1 MIYYSNGKKVILTD
15 QDFVFKGGQARI
27 YEKNNVAYK
36 IYINQSDMIPEAKI
50 QELQCLDDPRIVN
63 PQNVLF
69 DDRKKMVGFS
79 MEWLGNSCITICRL
93 FTNTF
98 REDNNVENDQVIK
111 LVENIKAGTKSVH
124 DKKCLIVDGNEMNYM
139 VSKDFIT
146 PHFIDVDCYKTPNFP
161 PTAIT
166 PSIRDWTTTKLSELT
181 DWFAFAIITFQLF
194 IGIHPFRGGHPDYSK
209 KDFEKRVRDCVSV
222 FNSKVTYPPPT
233 RDFNLIPSAYRDW
246 YYDLFEKGR
255 RKEPPL
261 LPGEAGV
268 VQVEIIV
275 IKSTDNFKIEQI
287 KKFGQTINYYHV
299 LHGNEIAKTKGKIHF
314 NEEEYN
320 VTPDVEFML
329 TIPELE
335 PILVKIEDR
344 RIKFHSLTGL
354 KIRNLDI
361 KCSDKMIV
369 DNTLYLKSGGKLIEI
384 AIDKF
389 GDTLVPSIN
398 KGWDIGLKS
407 SHLFSGLVYQNLLG
421 KVYFAIPVP
430 SKKSLMLSA
439 IPELDEYKVVDVKHD
454 NMVCIVTAAKDG
466 VYTRFIIIFAPDYKS
481 YKVRTIE
488 DINYSPINFVTLDN
502 GVCIMINDDD
512 TIEIFLNRIDKDSIK
527 KIQDPQ
533 INSSMRLCK
542 DGTRLLFFKEN
553 KLFSIKMK

>member
-1 MIYYSNGKKVILTD
+1 MIYHANGKKVVLTD

-27 YEKNNVAYK
+27 YEKGNVAYK

-50 QELQCLDDPRIVN
+50 QELQCLDDLRIVN
-63 PQNVLF
+63 PQHVLF
-69 DDRKKMVGFS
+69 NEKKKMVGFS
-79 MEWLGNSCITICRL
+79 MEWLGNDCITICRL

-98 REDNNVENDQVIK
+98 REDNNVEDDQVIK
-111 LVENIKAGTKSVH
+111 LVENIKTGTISVH
-124 DKKCLIVDGNEMNYM
+124 GKKCLIVDGNEMNYM
-139 VSKDFIT
+139 VSQDFIT
-146 PHFIDVDCYKTPNFP
+146 PHFIDVDCYKTPSFP

-181 DWFAFAIITFQLF
+181 DWFSFAVVTFQLF

-209 KDFEKRVRDCVSV
+209 NDFEKRVKDCVSV
-222 FNSKVTYPPPT
+222 LNSKVSCPPPT

-246 YYDLFEKGR
+246 YYDLFEKGKR
-255 RKEPPL
+255 TEPPL

-268 VQVEIIV
+268 VQVEVIL
-275 IKSTDNFKIEQI
+275 IKSTDNFKIELI

-299 LHGNEIAKTKGKIHF
+299 LHGNEIVKTKGKIHF
-314 NEEEYN
+314 NEKEYN

-335 PILVKIEDR
+335 PILIKIEDR
-344 RIKFHSLTGL
+344 RIKFHSLNGL

-361 KCSDKMIV
+361 KCSDKMII
-369 DNTLYLKSGGKLIEI
+369 DNTLYLKSGGKLVQI

-389 GDTLVPSIN
+389 GNTLVPSVN
-398 KGWDIGLKS
+398 KDWNIGLKS
-407 SHLFSGLVYQNLLG
+407 SHLFSGLVYQDLLG
-421 KVYFAIPVP
+421 KVYFSIPVP
-430 SKKSLMLSA
+430 GKKSLMLSS
-439 IPELDEYKVVDVKHD
+439 IHELDEYRVVDAKHD
-454 NMVCIVTAAKDG
+454 NMVCVVTATKGG

-481 YKVRTIE
+481 YKFRTIE

-502 GVCIMINDDD
+502 GICIMINDDD
-512 TIEIFLNRIDKDSIK
+512 SIEIFSNQIDKDSIK

-542 DGTRLLFFKEN
+542 DGMRVLFFKEN